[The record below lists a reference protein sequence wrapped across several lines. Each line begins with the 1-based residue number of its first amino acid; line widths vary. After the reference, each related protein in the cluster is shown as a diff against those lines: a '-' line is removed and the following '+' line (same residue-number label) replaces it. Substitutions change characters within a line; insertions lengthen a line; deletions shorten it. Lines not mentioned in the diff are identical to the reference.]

1 MNDHQ
6 AESWTGVDP
15 EFDGHLA
22 KPILQMTTGERLE
35 WAWQMML
42 LLDVA
47 SKSRAEHA
55 NPPTDPEACR

>member
-1 MNDHQ
+1 MNEHQ

-35 WAWQMML
+35 WAWQMMVL
-42 LLDVA
+42 HDMA
-47 SKSRAEHA
+47 NKRRAARA
-55 NPPTDPEACR
+55 NPPTDPQASR